1 MFTVLQVDWSVTYLS
16 QTQHSS
22 ASVSSHW
29 ARIGSRLKWD
39 SGLPYDPLFWGSHCR
54 VGGFRGHPLF
64 MVRSRAQKG
73 KPSSEAC
80 LKPQLASHPL
90 PSCWSDRSRWIAMVL
105 RWEGICFP
113 TVGRHCKVTQYSRE
127 WRNGAAIKITTWTN
141 LVTSSVI
148 PDDKISTPQMDIRSH
163 LD

>member
-73 KPSSEAC
+73 KPSFRSMS
-80 LKPQLASHPL
+80 KASVSITSTSILLVRQVTLNSHGPEMGRNL
-90 PSCWSDRSRWIAMVL
+90 FPYCGKTLQSYTVFQGVKKWGSNQNHHMDEPSYLLGDTWWQNFDSSD
-105 RWEGICFP
+105 G
-113 TVGRHCKVTQYSRE
+113 Y
-127 WRNGAAIKITTWTN
+127 
-141 LVTSSVI
+141 
-148 PDDKISTPQMDIRSH
+148 
-163 LD
+163 